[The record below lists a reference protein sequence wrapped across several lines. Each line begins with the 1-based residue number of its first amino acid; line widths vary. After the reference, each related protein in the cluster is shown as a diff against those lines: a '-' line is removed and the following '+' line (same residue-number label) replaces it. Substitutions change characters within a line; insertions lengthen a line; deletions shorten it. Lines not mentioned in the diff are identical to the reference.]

1 MRYLT
6 VKLDPARDCAFYQQE
21 VAGPN
26 QTYPS
31 ILGMVGLR
39 LHVSD
44 EQATRMLKLQAMKES
59 GVEYSLVGDRFLTF
73 SLVNQSSPRVSFC
86 LAQIACVGVSNQFKK
101 IVHPL
106 TGYTTLLCLSLLYV

>member
-44 EQATRMLKLQAMKES
+44 EQAARMLKLQAMKES

-73 SLVNQSSPRVSFC
+73 SLVNQCSPRVSYC
-86 LAQIACVGVSNQFKK
+86 LAQIACVGVSNQ
-101 IVHPL
+101 
-106 TGYTTLLCLSLLYV
+106 